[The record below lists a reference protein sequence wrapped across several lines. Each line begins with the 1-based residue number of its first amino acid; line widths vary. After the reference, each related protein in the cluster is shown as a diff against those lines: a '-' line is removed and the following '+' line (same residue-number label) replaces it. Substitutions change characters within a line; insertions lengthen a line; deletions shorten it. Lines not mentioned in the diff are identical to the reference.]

1 MKCLE
6 DTIQLLTIYVINVI
20 REVRKSHRNS
30 EEEEIRSDFLKEVT
44 FKLVVKR

>member
-6 DTIQLLTIYVINVI
+6 DTIQILIIYVVNIL
-20 REVRKSHRNS
+20 REVQKSYRNW